1 MGASGNEFNY
11 RKGLSKVNIRLPLQL
26 LAVFLVALCAFGQ
39 GLTQI
44 SGTVTDPSGAAVV
57 GATVELSNLDS
68 GATRQTKSDGA
79 GNYNL
84 PQVRPGNYRLSVSG
98 PGFSTTAIDNLRLL
112 VNTPVTQNVRLEVG
126 AVSETVSVS
135 AEATQINTVDA
146 TVGNTFGTKP
156 VLQLPFEARNVVG
169 LLALQPGVT
178 YAGDNLQG
186 SYRGGNVN
194 GGKSDQANVTLD
206 GVDVNDQQS
215 RDPFTSVL
223 RVTLDSVQEFRVVT
237 TNANADQ
244 GRSSGA
250 QIALVTKSGTN
261 EVHGSVYWFLR
272 NRATNANSFFNNSA
286 VSAQNPNGVPLA
298 KLNRNIYGASMGAP
312 IVKNRL
318 FIFGNY
324 EGRQDRREDSVL
336 RTVPTD
342 TLRNGIVRYIRGDG
356 SIATVTPQDLAAK
369 VDPLGIGPNQA
380 SLAVLKSYPL
390 PNEATAG
397 DGINYSGF
405 RFNAPV
411 RFDSATYILKLDAY
425 LDRQSRHQAFV
436 RGNLQDDKFQ
446 SAPQFPG
453 QPPNNT
459 NLQAPRGIA
468 FGLNSVLSADKVN
481 IFRYGVTRV
490 SFENTGISNLPFVS
504 FRAMDLP
511 VGSTRAFIR
520 TTPVHTFSDD
530 FTWNKGKHEFKAG
543 AQMRIIRNNR
553 TNYANSFPSA
563 STNSSW
569 LTGSGA
575 PLNTPFPDMASGARV
590 AYRDAAMAVLGIV
603 TQGNAVYNYTKDGK
617 ALPIGDPI
625 VRQFNA
631 EEYELYFQDTWRV
644 NRKLTIT
651 GGLRWSLMPPIYE
664 ANGIQTVS
672 RQPLNEWFNDRVN
685 YANNGQSQDKVTPV
699 TYVLKEQP
707 GGRDL
712 YPFHKKNF
720 APRLSVAYSPDSKTS
735 IRAGWG
741 MFYDVMGSGLITNYD
756 ASAFGLS
763 TSLTNPSARLNL
775 STAPRYAGLNRIP
788 DGLLLPAPPAGF
800 PAVAPNVFA
809 IINSL
814 DDALQMPY
822 TMNMNLTVSREFD
835 NGFFVQAGY
844 VGRQSRRSLISE
856 DIAMPTNLRD
866 PASGQTYFEAA
877 SLLHNHVNAKAATS
891 SIPKIPFWENMFP
904 GLATG
909 SMTASQAAYDEYAY
923 NAPDYTYALY
933 GMDVFCYPACS
944 KLGPYAMY
952 NRQYS
957 YLRTLRSIGFGSYNA
972 FQFTGRKRWTNG
984 DQVELN
990 YTWSKSI
997 DLASTPEN
1005 STATQGVIINAFSR
1019 RQFRAPSDYDSRHQW
1034 NANFVYGMP
1043 FGTNAKFGSGASR
1056 ALDLLIGGWQIS
1068 GLYRQAS
1075 GLPASVGN
1083 GRFWPTNWNIT
1094 GYATATG
1101 QFADGTN
1108 KNAKAPPGGKSGVN
1122 LFQDPTVA
1130 VKAFSFTAPG
1140 QSGGRNVIRGDGN
1153 FNIDAG
1159 LAKRFKLTET
1169 HSLQFRWEVFN
1180 LTNSVRFDPL
1190 SATADL
1196 SNLGSFGRYTDTLSL
1211 PRVMQFALRY
1221 EF

>member
-1 MGASGNEFNY
+1 MN
-11 RKGLSKVNIRLPLQL
+11 LSVLMRLF
-26 LAVFLVALCAFGQ
+26 VFLAATTALFGQ

-57 GATVELSNLDS
+57 GATVEILNLDS
-68 GATRQTKSDGA
+68 GATRSTTTDGSGA
-79 GNYNL
+79 YNL
-84 PQVRPGNYRLSVSG
+84 PQVQPGNYRLSVAA
-98 PGFSTTAIDNLRLL
+98 PGFSTTAVDNLRLL
-112 VNTPVTQNVRLEVG
+112 VNTPVTQNIRLEVG

-206 GVDVNDQQS
+206 GVDVNDQQN

-261 EVHGSVYWFLR
+261 EVHGSAYWFVR
-272 NRATNANSFFNNSA
+272 NKITNANSFFNNSA

-298 KLNRNIYGASMGAP
+298 KLNRNIYGASLGAP
-312 IVKNRL
+312 IVKNRM

-324 EGRQDRREDSVL
+324 EGRKDRREDSVL
-336 RTVPTD
+336 RTVPTA
-342 TLRNGIVRYIRGDG
+342 TLRQGIVRYIRSDG
-356 SIATVTPQDLAAK
+356 SIATVTPQELASR

-380 SLAVLKSYPL
+380 ALQVLNQYPL

-411 RFDSATYILKLDAY
+411 RFDSATYIAKLDAY
-425 LDRQSRHQAFV
+425 LDREGKHQAFI
-436 RGNLQDDKFQ
+436 RGNLQDDKNMG
-446 SAPQFPG
+446 APQFPG
-453 QPPNNT
+453 LPPNNT

-468 FGLNSVLSADKVN
+468 VGLNSVFAANKVN
-481 IFRYGVTRV
+481 VFRYGITRV
-490 SFENTGISNLPFVS
+490 SFENTGISDQPFVS
-504 FRAMDLP
+504 FRSIDLP
-511 VGSTRAFIR
+511 QGSARAFIR
-520 TTPVHTFSDD
+520 TTPVHTFSND
-530 FTWNKGKHEFKAG
+530 FTWNKGKHELKMG

-575 PLNTPFPDMASGARV
+575 PLNAPFPDMAAAGRV
-590 AYRDAAMAVLGIV
+590 AYRDAAMAVMGIV
-603 TQGNAVYNYTKDGK
+603 TQGNAVYNYNKDGS
-617 ALPIGDPI
+617 ALPIGAPI

-644 NRKLTIT
+644 TRNLTIT

-672 RQPLNEWFNDRVN
+672 RQPLNEWFNDRVAF
-685 YANNGQSQDKVTPV
+685 ANAGQSQDQVTPV
-699 TYVLKEQP
+699 TYVLKEQD

-720 APRLSVAYSPDSKTS
+720 APRLSVAYSPDQKTS

-741 MFYDVMGSGLITNYD
+741 MFYDVMGAGLITNYD

-763 TSLTNPSARLNL
+763 TSLTNPSARLDL
-775 STAPRYAGLNRIP
+775 ATAPRYVGLNRIP

-800 PAVAPNVFA
+800 PAQAPNVFA

-814 DDALQMPY
+814 DDALNMPY
-822 TMNMNLTVSREFD
+822 TMNMNFSIGREFG
-835 NGFFVQAGY
+835 NGYFVQAGY

-877 SLLHNHVNAKAATS
+877 SMLHNHVNAGTPIS
-891 SIPKIPFWENMFP
+891 QIPRMPFWENMFP
-904 GLATG
+904 GLAT
-909 SMTASQAAYDEYAY
+909 STMTATQAAYDEYAY

-972 FQFTGRKRWTNG
+972 FQLTARKRWTDG

-997 DLASTPEN
+997 DMASTPEN
-1005 STATQGVIINAFSR
+1005 STGTQGIITNAFSR
-1019 RQFRAPSDYDSRHQW
+1019 RQFRAPSDYDARHQW

-1043 FGTNAKFGSGASR
+1043 FGKGEKWSTENGLLNA
-1056 ALDLLIGGWQIS
+1056 IVGGWQLS

-1075 GLPASVGN
+1075 GLPTSVGN

-1094 GYATATG
+1094 GYATAVDT
-1101 QFADGTN
+1101 FADGTN
-1108 KNAKAPPGGKSGVN
+1108 KSAPAPPGGRGGVN
-1122 LFQDPTVA
+1122 IFQDPAAA

-1140 QSGGRNVIRGDGN
+1140 QTGGRNIVRGDGN
-1153 FNIDAG
+1153 FNIDLG
-1159 LAKRFKLTET
+1159 LGKRFNITEAQT
-1169 HSLQFRWEVFN
+1169 LQFRWEVFN
-1180 LTNSVRFDPL
+1180 VTNSVRFDPL

-1221 EF
+1221 EW

>member
-1 MGASGNEFNY
+1 MLLRVVAFLAAAS
-11 RKGLSKVNIRLPLQL
+11 
-26 LAVFLVALCAFGQ
+26 ALFGQ

-44 SGTVTDPSGAAVV
+44 SGVVTDPSGAAVV
-57 GATVELSNLDS
+57 GAKVEMLNLDTGS
-68 GATRQTKSDGA
+68 TRDTTSDGT
-79 GNYNL
+79 GNYSL
-84 PQVRPGNYRLSVSG
+84 PQLRPGNYRLSVSAA
-98 PGFSTTAIDNLRLL
+98 GFSTTAIDNLRLL

-178 YAGDNLQG
+178 YAGDNMQALDPTQNP

-206 GVDVNDQQS
+206 GVDVNDQQN
-215 RDPFTSVL
+215 RNAFTSVL

-261 EVHGSVYWFLR
+261 EVHGSAYWFVR
-272 NRATNANSFFNNSA
+272 NKATNANSFFNNSA

-312 IVKNRL
+312 IVRNRL

-324 EGRQDRREDSVL
+324 EGRQDRREDSIL
-336 RTVPTD
+336 RTVPTQ
-342 TLRNGIVRYIRGDG
+342 TLRQGIVRYIRTDG
-356 SIATVTPQDLAAK
+356 SIATVTPQMLAAQ
-369 VDPLGIGPNQA
+369 VDPLGIGPSQA
-380 SLAVLKSYPL
+380 ALAVLNNYPL

-397 DGINYSGF
+397 DTINYSGF

-411 RFDSATYILKLDAY
+411 LFDYHTYVAKLDAY
-425 LDRQSRHQAFV
+425 LDRESRHQAFI
-436 RGNLQDDKFQ
+436 RGHLQDDKFQ
-446 SAPQFPG
+446 GAPQFPG
-453 QPPNNT
+453 LPPNNT
-459 NLQAPRGIA
+459 NLQAPRGLA
-468 FGLNSVLSADKVN
+468 VGLNSVFAANKVN
-481 IFRYGVTRV
+481 VFRYGITRA
-490 SFENTGISNLPFVS
+490 SFENTGISDQPFVS
-504 FRAMDLP
+504 FRSIDLP
-511 VGSTRAFIR
+511 VGSARAFIR
-520 TTPVHTFSDD
+520 TTPVHTFSND
-530 FTWNKGKHEFKAG
+530 FTWTKGKHELKLG
-543 AQMRIIRNNR
+543 AQMRIIRNSR

-575 PLNTPFPDMASGARV
+575 PLNAPFPDMAAGARV
-590 AYRDAAMAVLGIV
+590 AYRDAAMAVMGIV
-603 TQGNAVYNYTKDGK
+603 TQGNAAYNYNKDGS
-617 ALPIGDPI
+617 ALPIGAPI
-625 VRQFNA
+625 VRNFNA
-631 EEYELYFQDTWRV
+631 EEYELYVQDTWRV
-644 NRKLTIT
+644 TRQLTIT

-672 RQPLNEWFNDRVN
+672 RQPLNEWFNDRVAF
-685 YANNGQSQDKVTPV
+685 ANAGLSQDQVTPV

-720 APRLSVAYSPDSKTS
+720 APRLSVAYSPDDKTS

-763 TSLTNPSARLNL
+763 TSLTNPSARLTL
-775 STAPRYAGLNRIP
+775 ASAPRFIGLNQIP
-788 DGLLLPAPPAGF
+788 DGLLLPPPPSGF
-800 PAVAPNVFA
+800 PAQAPDVFA

-814 DDALQMPY
+814 DDALNMPY
-822 TMNMNLTVSREFD
+822 TMNMNFNVSREFGK
-835 NGFFVQAGY
+835 GFFVQAGY
-844 VGRQSRRSLISE
+844 VGRQSRRSLVSE

-877 SLLHNHVNAKAATS
+877 SMLHNYVNAGAPIS
-891 SIPKIPFWENMFP
+891 SIPRIPFWENMFP
-904 GLATG
+904 GLAT
-909 SMTASQAAYDEYAY
+909 STMTASQAAYDEYAF

-933 GMDVFCYPACS
+933 GMDVFCFPACS
-944 KLGPYAMY
+944 KLGPHAMF

-957 YLRTLRSIGFGSYNA
+957 YLRTLRSIGFGDYQA
-972 FQFTGRKRWTNG
+972 FQLTGRKRWNNG
-984 DQVELN
+984 DQIELN
-990 YTWSKSI
+990 YTLSKSI
-997 DLASTPEN
+997 DFASTPEN
-1005 STATQGVIINAFSR
+1005 STGTQGIIINAFSR

-1034 NANFVYGMP
+1034 NANFVYGLP
-1043 FGTNAKFGSGASR
+1043 FGKGAR
-1056 ALDLLIGGWQIS
+1056 FAPGAGKALDALIGGWQLS

-1075 GLPASVGN
+1075 GLPTSVGN

-1101 QFADGTN
+1101 AFQDGTN
-1108 KNAKAPPGGKSGVN
+1108 KDAPAPPGGRGGVN
-1122 LFQDPTVA
+1122 IFQDPA
-1130 VKAFSFTAPG
+1130 AASRAFSFTAPG
-1140 QSGGRNVIRGDGN
+1140 QSGGRNIVRGDGN
-1153 FNIDAG
+1153 FNIDLG
-1159 LAKRFKLTET
+1159 LGKRFTMPYSEQHT
-1169 HSLQFRWEVFN
+1169 LQFRWEVFN
-1180 LTNSVRFDPL
+1180 VTNSTRFDPL

-1211 PRVMQFALRY
+1211 PRIMQFALRY
-1221 EF
+1221 EW